1 MPADPGHLYR
11 APEEIEPRRI
21 LIVGSCLA
29 EALPTTAI
37 VARELQW
44 QLSGPREAAPARL
57 TPDRLPLI
65 ASLLAVRV
73 SMSAETVLE

>member
-11 APEEIEPRRI
+11 APKSTVGLKRIEPRRI
-21 LIVGSCLA
+21 LIIGSCLA

-37 VARELQW
+37 VARE
-44 QLSGPREAAPARL
+44 REAAPARL
-57 TPDRLPLI
+57 TPDRLRLI

-73 SMSAETVLE
+73 TMSAETILE